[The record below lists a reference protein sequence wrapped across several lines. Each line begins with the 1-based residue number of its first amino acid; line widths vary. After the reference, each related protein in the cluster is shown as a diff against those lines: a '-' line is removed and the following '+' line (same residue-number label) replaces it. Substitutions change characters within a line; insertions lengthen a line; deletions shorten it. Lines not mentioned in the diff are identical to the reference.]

1 MNTSIHLPRI
11 NMRFVLIV
19 SRIAVLLVA
28 SMAPVWPSLAAT
40 GSVHARF
47 ELGAPQGEP
56 FPSNRFT
63 VPDSSQNTG
72 IRVELP
78 KSDCAAH
85 PSDCADLDVINEL
98 DGFNLQPRLS
108 IPFDGPIDVASVTS
122 ESVFLVRLGSTL
134 PGGNPGGRVVGINQ
148 VVWDTFTNALHV
160 ESDELLDQ
168 HTRYVLVVTK
178 KVMDAGGKEVKA
190 AKVFLD
196 FVDESNSASTG
207 DPALDA
213 YRTLL
218 RNALTQID
226 ATGVIPRGQVVA
238 ASVFTTQ
245 SVTAILEKIRD
256 QIKAATPAPA
266 DFLLGPGT
274 SRTVFARSTMMS
286 VRLNAQVSADPTAPL
301 STLPLPLSVLNVVPG
316 AVGTIAFGKYS
327 SPDYRVHPGEFI
339 PAVGTKFGTPVVQ
352 GSSDVGFILFLPSSP
367 EPATGY
373 PVAIFGHGAGGNKAE
388 SGFVAAKLAQQ
399 GIAVIAIDQPGNG
412 FGPLSTYTIG
422 FTDLSSVTFPSV
434 GRGIDQNGDG
444 QIGQSEG
451 FSAARP
457 RTILGGRDGQRQ
469 TVIDHMQLV
478 REIEVGMDVDGGG
491 LPDLDPSRIYY
502 LGPSRGGIQGL
513 PFLAIEPDVRAG
525 IFTVPGGSGEFRLAA
540 SSRGDPG
547 ASLQARVPSLI
558 NSPGI
563 TRLDGLP
570 VLPPYFNENMPLR
583 SGAAFTAL
591 LQDGTTQVIRS
602 PLINTIPGA
611 MDIQQVI
618 ENGEWASQAGDAV
631 AYAAY
636 IRRKPLGG
644 VPAKAVIVQFANGDR
659 VVPNP
664 TTTAILRAG
673 DLADRATFVRTNL
686 VFPVNP
692 RPFPNNIYLYPHAFL
707 QIFADPAL
715 TAIALQAQ
723 QQIASFFALD
733 GTNQNLNPFDGTQIL
748 DPDGASPVF
757 EVPIVPPLPE
767 ALNYFP

>member
-245 SVTAILEKIRD
+245 SVTAIEHD
-256 QIKAATPAPA
+256 
-266 DFLLGPGT
+266 D
-274 SRTVFARSTMMS
+274 
-286 VRLNAQVSADPTAPL
+286 
-301 STLPLPLSVLNVVPG
+301 
-316 AVGTIAFGKYS
+316 
-327 SPDYRVHPGEFI
+327 EC
-339 PAVGTKFGTPVVQ
+339 
-352 GSSDVGFILFLPSSP
+352 
-367 EPATGY
+367 
-373 PVAIFGHGAGGNKAE
+373 
-388 SGFVAAKLAQQ
+388 
-399 GIAVIAIDQPGNG
+399 
-412 FGPLSTYTIG
+412 
-422 FTDLSSVTFPSV
+422 
-434 GRGIDQNGDG
+434 
-444 QIGQSEG
+444 
-451 FSAARP
+451 
-457 RTILGGRDGQRQ
+457 
-469 TVIDHMQLV
+469 
-478 REIEVGMDVDGGG
+478 
-491 LPDLDPSRIYY
+491 
-502 LGPSRGGIQGL
+502 
-513 PFLAIEPDVRAG
+513 
-525 IFTVPGGSGEFRLAA
+525 
-540 SSRGDPG
+540 
-547 ASLQARVPSLI
+547 
-558 NSPGI
+558 
-563 TRLDGLP
+563 
-570 VLPPYFNENMPLR
+570 
-583 SGAAFTAL
+583 
-591 LQDGTTQVIRS
+591 
-602 PLINTIPGA
+602 
-611 MDIQQVI
+611 
-618 ENGEWASQAGDAV
+618 
-631 AYAAY
+631 
-636 IRRKPLGG
+636 
-644 VPAKAVIVQFANGDR
+644 
-659 VVPNP
+659 
-664 TTTAILRAG
+664 
-673 DLADRATFVRTNL
+673 
-686 VFPVNP
+686 
-692 RPFPNNIYLYPHAFL
+692 
-707 QIFADPAL
+707 
-715 TAIALQAQ
+715 
-723 QQIASFFALD
+723 
-733 GTNQNLNPFDGTQIL
+733 
-748 DPDGASPVF
+748 
-757 EVPIVPPLPE
+757 
-767 ALNYFP
+767 

>member
-1 MNTSIHLPRI
+1 MKQVPSNHFQRHVGEYKIL
-11 NMRFVLIV
+11 
-19 SRIAVLLVA
+19 VLLLA
-28 SMAPVWPSLAAT
+28 ALALLWPSPALAE
-40 GSVHARF
+40 SVHARF
-47 ELGAPQGEP
+47 DLSTPQAGP
-56 FPSNRFT
+56 FPSDRFT
-63 VPDSSQNTG
+63 VPDPMHYTG
-72 IRVELP
+72 LRVELP
-78 KSDCAAH
+78 KPDCAAR
-85 PSDCADLDVINEL
+85 PSDCADLDVINTL

-122 ESVFLVRLGSTL
+122 QSVFLVSLGSTL
-134 PGGNPGGRVVGINQ
+134 PDGAPGGHVVGINQ
-148 VVWDTFTNALHV
+148 IVWDPGTNTLHV

-168 HTRYVLVVTK
+168 HTRYVLVVTNT
-178 KVMDAGGKEVKA
+178 VRNLDGKHVKA
-190 AKVFLD
+190 AREFLD
-196 FVDESNSASTG
+196 FIDDANGSTG
-207 DPALDA
+207 DPALEA
-213 YRTLL
+213 YRTQL
-218 RNALTQID
+218 RNALSQLD
-226 ATGVIPRGQVVA
+226 AAGVVPQDQVVT
-238 ASVFTTQ
+238 ASIFTTQ
-245 SVTAILEKIRD
+245 SVTAVLEKIRD
-256 QIKAATPAPA
+256 EIKVATPAPA
-266 DFLLGPGT
+266 DFLLGPGG
-274 SRTVFARSTMMS
+274 SRTVFALSTMMS

-444 QIGQSEG
+444 KIGQSEG

-540 SSRGDPG
+540 SSRGDLG

-692 RPFPNNIYLYPHAFL
+692 RPFPNNIYLYPHTFL

-723 QQIASFFALD
+723 QQIASFLALD

>member
-1 MNTSIHLPRI
+1 MKQVPSNHFQRHVGEYKIL
-11 NMRFVLIV
+11 
-19 SRIAVLLVA
+19 VLLLA
-28 SMAPVWPSLAAT
+28 ALALLWPSPALAE
-40 GSVHARF
+40 SVHARF
-47 ELGAPQGEP
+47 DLSTPQAGP
-56 FPSNRFT
+56 FPSDRFT
-63 VPDSSQNTG
+63 VPDPMHYTG
-72 IRVELP
+72 LRVELP
-78 KSDCAAH
+78 KPDCAAR
-85 PSDCADLDVINEL
+85 PSDCADLDVINTL

-122 ESVFLVRLGSTL
+122 QSVFLVSLGSTL
-134 PGGNPGGRVVGINQ
+134 PDGVPGGHVVGINQ
-148 VVWDTFTNALHV
+148 IVWDPGTNTLHV

-168 HTRYVLVVTK
+168 HTRYVLVVTNT
-178 KVMDAGGKEVKA
+178 VRNLDGKHVKA
-190 AKVFLD
+190 AREFLD
-196 FVDESNSASTG
+196 FIDDANGSTG
-207 DPALDA
+207 DPALEA
-213 YRTLL
+213 YRTQL
-218 RNALTQID
+218 RNALSQLD
-226 ATGVIPRGQVVA
+226 AAGVVPQDQVVT
-238 ASVFTTQ
+238 ASIFTTQ
-245 SVTAILEKIRD
+245 SVTAVLEKIRD
-256 QIKAATPAPA
+256 EIKVATPAPA
-266 DFLLGPGT
+266 DFLLGPGG
-274 SRTVFARSTMMS
+274 SRTVFALSTMMS

-444 QIGQSEG
+444 KIGQSEG

-540 SSRGDPG
+540 SSRGDLG

-692 RPFPNNIYLYPHAFL
+692 RPFPNNIYLYPHTFL

-723 QQIASFFALD
+723 QQIASFLALD

>member
-1 MNTSIHLPRI
+1 MKQVPSNHFQRHVGEYKIL
-11 NMRFVLIV
+11 
-19 SRIAVLLVA
+19 VLLLA
-28 SMAPVWPSLAAT
+28 ALALLWPSPALAE
-40 GSVHARF
+40 SVHARF
-47 ELGAPQGEP
+47 DLSTPQAGP
-56 FPSNRFT
+56 FPSDRFT
-63 VPDSSQNTG
+63 VPDPMHYTG
-72 IRVELP
+72 L
-78 KSDCAAH
+78 H
-85 PSDCADLDVINEL
+85 VINTL

-122 ESVFLVRLGSTL
+122 QSVFLVSLGSTL
-134 PGGNPGGRVVGINQ
+134 PDGASGGHVVGINQ
-148 VVWDTFTNALHV
+148 IVWDPGTNTLHV

-168 HTRYVLVVTK
+168 HTRYVLVVTNT
-178 KVMDAGGKEVKA
+178 VRNLDGKHVKA
-190 AKVFLD
+190 AREFLD
-196 FVDESNSASTG
+196 FIDDANGSTG
-207 DPALDA
+207 DPALEA
-213 YRTLL
+213 YRTQL
-218 RNALTQID
+218 RNALSQLD
-226 ATGVIPRGQVVA
+226 AAGVVPQDQVVT
-238 ASVFTTQ
+238 ASIFTTQ
-245 SVTAILEKIRD
+245 SVTAVLEKIRD
-256 QIKAATPAPA
+256 EIKVATPAPA
-266 DFLLGPGT
+266 DFLLGPGG
-274 SRTVFARSTMMS
+274 SRTVFALSTMMS

-444 QIGQSEG
+444 KIGQSEG

>member
-1 MNTSIHLPRI
+1 MKQVPSNHFQRHVGEYKIL
-11 NMRFVLIV
+11 
-19 SRIAVLLVA
+19 VLLLA
-28 SMAPVWPSLAAT
+28 ALALLWPSPALAE
-40 GSVHARF
+40 SVHARF
-47 ELGAPQGEP
+47 DLSTPQAGP
-56 FPSNRFT
+56 FPSDRFT
-63 VPDSSQNTG
+63 VPDPMHYTG
-72 IRVELP
+72 LRVELP
-78 KSDCAAH
+78 KPDCAAR
-85 PSDCADLDVINEL
+85 PSDCADLDVINTL

-108 IPFDGPIDVASVTS
+108 IPFDGPIDIASVTS
-122 ESVFLVRLGSTL
+122 QSVFLVSLGSTL
-134 PGGNPGGRVVGINQ
+134 PDGASGGHVVGINQ
-148 VVWDTFTNALHV
+148 IVWDPGTNTLHV

-168 HTRYVLVVTK
+168 HTRYVLVVTNT
-178 KVMDAGGKEVKA
+178 VRNLDGKHVKA
-190 AKVFLD
+190 AREFLD
-196 FVDESNSASTG
+196 FIDDANGSTG
-207 DPALDA
+207 DPALEA
-213 YRTLL
+213 YRTQL
-218 RNALTQID
+218 RNALSQLD
-226 ATGVIPRGQVVA
+226 AAGVVPQDQVVT
-238 ASVFTTQ
+238 ASIFTTQ
-245 SVTAILEKIRD
+245 SVTAVLEKIRD
-256 QIKAATPAPA
+256 EIKVATPAPA
-266 DFLLGPGT
+266 DFLLGPGG
-274 SRTVFARSTMMS
+274 SRTVFALSTMMS